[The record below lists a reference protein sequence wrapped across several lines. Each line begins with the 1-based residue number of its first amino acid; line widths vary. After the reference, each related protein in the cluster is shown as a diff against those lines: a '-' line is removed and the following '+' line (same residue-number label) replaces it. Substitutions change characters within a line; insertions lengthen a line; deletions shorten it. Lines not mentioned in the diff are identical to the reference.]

1 MGWELYQEDRRT
13 HSAERLVLRRGVRSH
28 AVLMHALC
36 MYRLLAGFAELA
48 LVLEDDLARAQR
60 HFFCRGCMRHI
71 LHPARARDTR
81 CTLRRGMR
89 RPTATPLARVT
100 REAYRREIVPERALW
115 WFAADGM
122 RDWFRV
128 LAKHLPTSDA
138 RPLLA
143 VMAAR
148 TFERRWDALRALP
161 REGVRARAL
170 GPLPDRARDPRAV
183 PLLMSALYRV
193 DSPGHA
199 RAKKS
204 AWLFEAL
211 GGAPRTTS
219 EQLRARVLLS
229 SLSVRERWYEVA
241 THLGELL
248 VVLTD
253 ELPAHLPHARKILG
267 DICFDSGAR
276 YAERIKKAFAIPD
289 EPPDPPAVAMEILR
303 MSEYVFRVNPEH
315 WGASDGTAGWLEGT
329 ACPWYTRPGWNGA
342 HCGIFGQFQSGI
354 ASVFGLR
361 YHLSKTIPK
370 HGGHTCRIDVK
381 PIQLGRARAGASAQ
395 NT

>member
-1 MGWELYQEDRRT
+1 M
-13 HSAERLVLRRGVRSH
+13 
-28 AVLMHALC
+28 
-36 MYRLLAGFAELA
+36 
-48 LVLEDDLARAQR
+48 
-60 HFFCRGCMRHI
+60 
-71 LHPARARDTR
+71 TR
-81 CTLRRGMR
+81 
-89 RPTATPLARVT
+89 PSATPLARLT
-100 REAYRREIVPERALW
+100 REAYRHEVVPERMLW

-128 LAKHLPTSDA
+128 LAKHLGPHLAEGDA
-138 RPLLA
+138 RSLLST
-143 VMAAR
+143 MAAH
-148 TFERRWDALRALP
+148 TFERRWEALSALP
-161 REGVRARAL
+161 RRGARARIVGAL
-170 GPLPDRARDPRAV
+170 PHGAREPRAL

-193 DSPGHA
+193 DSPGHVRA
-199 RAKKS
+199 RKS
-204 AWLFEAL
+204 AWIFDGL
-211 GGAPRTTS
+211 GGAPRTAA
-219 EQLRARVLLS
+219 ERLRARVLLS
-229 SLSVRERWYEVA
+229 SLDVRERWYEVA

-248 VVLTD
+248 VVLT
-253 ELPAHLPHARKILG
+253 EQLPAHLPHARKILG

-289 EPPDPPAVAMEILR
+289 VLADPPAVAMEVLR

-381 PIQLGRARAGASAQ
+381 PIQLGRSRGAGSAQ